1 MQQVMKT
8 FYATILGRCTK
19 SSDCRQN
26 EQGFCNLAFVNFGYC
41 LKCRDL
47 SESCD
52 YAPLVKLNS
61 VEDCKK
67 ACEGIS
73 KQIMVRYVFF
83 QISLLKRNISYNNLP
98 KCHGLFLSFRKYSEL
113 TLFF

>member
-1 MQQVMKT
+1 MKT
-8 FYATILGRCTK
+8 FYAKILGRCTK
-19 SSDCRQN
+19 SSDCHQN

-83 QISLLKRNISYNNLP
+83 QISLLILSDNNLP
-98 KCHGLFLSFRKYSEL
+98 KCHGLF
-113 TLFF
+113 